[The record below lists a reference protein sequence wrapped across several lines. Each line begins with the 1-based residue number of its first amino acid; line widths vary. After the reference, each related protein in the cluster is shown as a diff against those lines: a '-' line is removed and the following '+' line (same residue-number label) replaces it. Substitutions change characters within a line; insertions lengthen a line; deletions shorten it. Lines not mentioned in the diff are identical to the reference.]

1 MPDGGRI
8 KQKVGALDLEY
19 VRKGKGKPVV
29 LLHGGDGPVDSA
41 PFAEKL
47 AEKFDVIVPV
57 HPGFGGT
64 PIPHHFDNVRD
75 LILAHF
81 DFLED
86 LNLRDVALVGFGL
99 GGWVAA
105 ELATTQRERIGKLV
119 LVDAVGIKPG
129 GVFDRDIADVFGLA
143 QAEITRRSWH
153 DPKKPPD
160 IAAMSDD
167 QLARLAAERTAHA
180 AYVWE
185 PYMHNPKLKHRLY
198 RIKAPTLIVWGES
211 DGIVTT
217 KYGEAYAK
225 LIPGAQLKVIAKAGH
240 LPHLEQPDE
249 FVRTV
254 VPFIS

>member
-8 KQKVGALDLEY
+8 KQKIGPVELEFS
-19 VRKGKGKPVV
+19 RKGKGKPVV
-29 LLHGGDGPVDSA
+29 LLHGGSGPVDAA
-41 PFAEKL
+41 PFAARL
-47 AEKFDVIVPV
+47 AEQFEVIAPV
-57 HPGFGGT
+57 HPGFAGT
-64 PIPHHFDNVRD
+64 PIPHHFDNIRD

-86 LNLRDVALVGFGL
+86 LNLKDIALVGFGL

-105 ELATTQRERIGKLV
+105 ELATVQRERIRKLV

-129 GVFDRDIADVFGLA
+129 GVYDRDIADVFGLPV
-143 QAEITRRSWH
+143 AELNKRTWH
-153 DPKKPPD
+153 NPANAPD
-160 IAAMSDD
+160 LTQMADD
-167 QLARLAAERTAHA
+167 QLAAIAAERTAHA

-198 RIKAPTLIVWGES
+198 RIKAPTLIVWGKS

-217 KYGEAYAK
+217 KYGEAYK
-225 LIPGAQLKVIAKAGH
+225 SLIPGAELKVIANAGH
-240 LPHLEQPDE
+240 LPHLEQPDA